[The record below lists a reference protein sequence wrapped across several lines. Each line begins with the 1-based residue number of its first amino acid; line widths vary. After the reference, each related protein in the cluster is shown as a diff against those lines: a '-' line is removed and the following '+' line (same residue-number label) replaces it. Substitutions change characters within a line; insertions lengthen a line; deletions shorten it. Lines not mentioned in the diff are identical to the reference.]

1 MVNGGNSD
9 NNGVQEDLALAEA
22 IRRSLEDE
30 AKTVVEA
37 DDVKEAPVLRR
48 KEGATASVVSTSED
62 VAEEEDT
69 TKPKAVEEP
78 EKPKAVEEPEIVV
91 EPTEIVVDND
101 DEDTFSDCKEAH
113 EDILDLTT
121 ATTPDSIEASEVK
134 PSPKKEKTHS
144 FTDDASG
151 DIAAFV
157 GETLDRMAD
166 AIEDLNEVDGTKIVD
181 GEEEDED
188 ELSHTSSGSG
198 WSVVDEE
205 QRIARSME
213 ALGSALFHSDLRSS
227 EGEQVTAVSALS
239 HDSLSTA
246 TSVPTTIRSL
256 AVGTEVSPVQLER
269 WAMQLQQLHELGFLN
284 DAASVD
290 VLETLAAA
298 NIGVDSDDEVTV
310 QQVIDAMMK
319 DW

>member
-1 MVNGGNSD
+1 ML
-9 NNGVQEDLALAEA
+9 Q
-22 IRRSLEDE
+22 
-30 AKTVVEA
+30 
-37 DDVKEAPVLRR
+37 
-48 KEGATASVVSTSED
+48 SED
-62 VAEEEDT
+62 VAEEDT

-78 EKPKAVEEPEIVV
+78 EKPKAVVEELEIVV

-101 DEDTFSDCKEAH
+101 DEEDTFSDCKEAH

-121 ATTPDSIEASEVK
+121 ATTPDCFEASEAK

-227 EGEQVTAVSALS
+227 EGEEVTAVSALS

>member
-1 MVNGGNSD
+1 MVSENSNNN
-9 NNGVQEDLALAEA
+9 NNGVQEDVALAEA

-30 AKTVVEA
+30 AKTVVGAA
-37 DDVKEAPVLRR
+37 DDVKEAPVMQ
-48 KEGATASVVSTSED
+48 AAASVAST
-62 VAEEEDT
+62 VEENDT
-69 TKPKAVEEP
+69 TKPKAVD
-78 EKPKAVEEPEIVV
+78 EPEIVV
-91 EPTEIVVDND
+91 EPSAPEAHD
-101 DEDTFSDCKEAH
+101 DDDDEEDTFSDCKEAH
-113 EDILDLTT
+113 EEMLDLTT
-121 ATTPDSIEASEVK
+121 ATHDSAEADGAESDSEVK
-134 PSPKKEKTHS
+134 PSPKKEKSYS

-166 AIEDLNEVDGTKIVD
+166 AIEELNEVDGTKIVD

-188 ELSHTSSGSG
+188 DDEVSDTSSGSG

-227 EGEQVTAVSALS
+227 TEGEQVTAVSALS
-239 HDSLSTA
+239 HDSISTA

-256 AVGTEVSPVQLER
+256 AVGTEVSPMQLER
-269 WAMQLQQLHELGFLN
+269 WALQLQQLHELGFLN
-284 DAASVD
+284 DASSVD

-298 NIGVDSDDEVTV
+298 NIGVDSDEEVTV